1 MLISPS
7 KAQSLAR
14 DLINRLQFRF
24 PSTASGTT
32 TFTSIVESFDTN
44 GYPLVTLSNPAAIT
58 ANGGNSA
65 STPVLVIYIKPI
77 SAGSDI
83 FNQPVYAAAPHLTN
97 IWAEEGATAKAF
109 AGVAIADFFTVLF
122 ESLQI
127 ATQFQLNLGTNNVA
141 ITASAVA
148 AGTQAAAVTQ
158 FLDWLQWPNKSV

>member
-7 KAQSLAR
+7 KAQSLAL

-44 GYPLVTLSNPAAIT
+44 GYPLVTLSNTSAGSAA
-58 ANGGNSA
+58 G
-65 STPVLVIYIKPI
+65 TPVLVIYIKPI